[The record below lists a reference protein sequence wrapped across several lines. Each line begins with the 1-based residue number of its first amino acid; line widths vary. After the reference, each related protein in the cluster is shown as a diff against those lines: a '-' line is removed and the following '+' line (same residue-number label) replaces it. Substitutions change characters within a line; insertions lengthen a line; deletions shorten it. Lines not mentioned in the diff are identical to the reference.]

1 MTARASQEGA
11 RHRPPPLLTS
21 LSAATQDTT
30 PTSPALHTPTP
41 TRLDGL
47 DAKSGLQRF
56 VLTDPLAFR
65 YLEADPST
73 TLIERRTDLQGYE
86 CYIVEQWT
94 TSRMH
99 PTCMITT
106 FTGDHTNVVKV
117 GVLGLPADESTW
129 SPRLR
134 VYFKALNQYHARRR
148 ETPLGILMVT
158 NLAGFPSS
166 LAVIPVP
173 DGDVGK
179 HRFDFFVN
187 EDLKRLGCSG
197 RVGLS
202 LSQPA
207 PSTVV
212 KFHQLYRTS
221 EKNDIYKS
229 VIEII
234 KLCQTALTLF
244 DKLEI
249 DYADGLLCDVTERAI
264 NDWWLEF
271 GSDHYNIEPHDG
283 ILGPT
288 TVAGLLG
295 MLMGARNRLHAMGA
309 PTPKNPFD
317 IDAMKKAIS
326 AFQKQQ
332 RFPRTRRLDRRTMD
346 RLHKAT
352 QKAADK
358 VQWTMPRA
366 VKSTVAE
373 LSGKGGDIIQDGI
386 GRRDRAG
393 IAEIET
399 VDIDRFVQLVYSDR
413 CKWLWLGKPM
423 KKRKVGEQADQT
435 SHDAQEAP
443 GFSKS
448 LVFKSDEQGGF
459 SWTAGRRGT
468 VDGSEPQKRETEVEQ
483 YGDSRVPSPIDEG
496 DESDQDVKPSVVK
509 RAAGVKQD
517 AKSGFSRV
525 KDVVGFR
532 NHKSKPSV
540 DEPAAT
546 SPVDHKASK
555 RPSVARSHTS
565 PVSSPNSPHASETDP
580 SRNFSVNAAAD
591 QSSRL
596 NVVLSNGD
604 SRNRSTS
611 LLSAA
616 QITSQE
622 SLRPPIHAALS
633 KTSTADDSDQHK
645 RRNNSGTTVG
655 TADIPSVAGS
665 VYNGMELNETLP
677 TGPETA
683 FDVSQLLQR
692 TVSYSHY
699 VTTEL
704 ETHNEYA
711 YPRQMSFSLAEDS
724 VLTWEPVHESDYDP
738 FASPAAQMAEQQQ
751 TAEEFKKLRAL
762 ITLLQTRTVTW
773 TQSQLEEMHMFL
785 DKTDR
790 DQEKLDQMHLP
801 RQQIVRELRTHTE
814 GMLREEKDR
823 LEVGGKEIE
832 TLVAKLEY
840 EIDALK
846 TKVEDV
852 RVAVGDY
859 EKGVIRIEERVS
871 ELEKE
876 AERSSSWTCTV
887 Q

>member
-1 MTARASQEGA
+1 MTARSSQEGA
-11 RHRPPPLLTS
+11 RHGPPPLLTS
-21 LSAATQDTT
+21 LSAAAQDGA
-30 PTSPALHTPTP
+30 PTSPRLHIPTP
-41 TRLDGL
+41 TRPDGL
-47 DAKSGLQRF
+47 DARSGQQRF

-73 TLIERRTDLQGYE
+73 TVIERRTDLQGYE

-309 PTPKNPFD
+309 PTSKDPFD
-317 IDAMKKAIS
+317 VDAMKKAIS

-373 LSGKGGDIIQDGI
+373 LSGKGGDLIQDGI

-423 KKRKVGEQADQT
+423 KKRKVGDQADQT
-435 SHDAQEAP
+435 SHDALEPP

-459 SWTAGRRGT
+459 TWTAGRKST

-509 RAAGVKQD
+509 RVTGVKHD
-517 AKSGFSRV
+517 AKSGFGRV

-532 NHKSKPSV
+532 NHKSKSSV
-540 DEPAAT
+540 DEPAAM
-546 SPVDHKASK
+546 SPVDHKPTK

-565 PVSSPNSPHASETDP
+565 PVSSLHSPHASETDP
-580 SRNFSVNAAAD
+580 SRNFS
-591 QSSRL
+591 
-596 NVVLSNGD
+596 
-604 SRNRSTS
+604 
-611 LLSAA
+611 
-616 QITSQE
+616 
-622 SLRPPIHAALS
+622 SLRPPIHASLS
-633 KTSTADDSDQHK
+633 KTSTVDDSDQHV
-645 RRNNSGTTVG
+645 RRNNSSTTFD
-655 TADIPSVAGS
+655 TADVPSVAGS
-665 VYNGMELNETLP
+665 VYNGVELNEALP

-683 FDVSQLLQR
+683 FDMSQLLQR

-704 ETHNEYA
+704 QTHNEYA

-724 VLTWEPVHESDYDP
+724 VLTWQSVHHGDYDP

-751 TAEEFKKLRAL
+751 SAKELKKLRAL

-773 TQSQLEEMHMFL
+773 TQSQLEKMHMSL
-785 DKTDR
+785 DKIDR
-790 DQEKLDQMHLP
+790 DQEYIDQMHLP
-801 RQQIVRELRTHTE
+801 RQQNVRELQTHAE

-823 LEVGGKEIE
+823 LEEGGKEVE

-846 TKVEDV
+846 TKVQDV
-852 RVAVGDY
+852 RVAVDDY
-859 EKGVIRIEERVS
+859 EKGVVRIEERVG

-876 AERSSSWTCTV
+876 AEKSSSWACAV